1 MRSSRLLA
9 TLLLLQTRG
18 RMTAQALADEFEV
31 SVRTIYRDIE
41 HLSAADIPVYADRG
55 PNGGFELLD
64 GYRTRLTGLTA
75 SEAATL
81 SLAGLPGPAAE
92 LGLADVLTM
101 AQLKLAAALPEGAR
115 ASANRVASRFHLDP
129 VGWFRGAGDAR
140 WLPAIA
146 RAVWSET
153 AVAVQYRR
161 PDGVVSR
168 KLRPLGLVLKGGI
181 WYFVALSDE
190 QTRTYRVSNLVE
202 VAATEERFA
211 RPMGFDLVKFWTVT
225 SQAFEASLYRATA
238 TVRVSPRGVEK
249 LTLFGAAVA
258 QAVVESAGAPDADEW
273 VTVTIPIES
282 IDQAATDLLRLGL
295 DAEALEPVDLRRR
308 IQSLVEDVRSLYAC
322 SAAPDT
328 ERVFGR

>member
-1 MRSSRLLA
+1 MARILRSAETAKKHLSDHPYARIEEEYLTEHNGKPVNLDLELSRLDYEEMITPFIEE
-9 TLLLLQTRG
+9 TLG
-18 RMTAQALADEFEV
+18 AIHIALESLF
-31 SVRTIYRDIE
+31 
-41 HLSAADIPVYADRG
+41 
-55 PNGGFELLD
+55 
-64 GYRTRLTGLTA
+64 
-75 SEAATL
+75 
-81 SLAGLPGPAAE
+81 LAGLPGPAAE
-92 LGLADVLTM
+92 LGLAEVLTM

-146 RAVWSET
+146 RAVGSET

-238 TVRVSPRGVEK
+238 TVRASPRGVEK

-258 QAVVESAGAPDADEW
+258 QAVVESAGAPDADGW

>member
-1 MRSSRLLA
+1 MARILRSAETAKKHLSDHPYARIEEEYLTEHDGKPVNLDLELSRLDYEEMITPFIEE
-9 TLLLLQTRG
+9 TLG
-18 RMTAQALADEFEV
+18 AIHIALESLF
-31 SVRTIYRDIE
+31 
-41 HLSAADIPVYADRG
+41 
-55 PNGGFELLD
+55 
-64 GYRTRLTGLTA
+64 
-75 SEAATL
+75 
-81 SLAGLPGPAAE
+81 LAGLPGPAAE
-92 LGLADVLTM
+92 LGLAEVLTM

-146 RAVWSET
+146 RAVGSET

>member
-1 MRSSRLLA
+1 MARILRSAETAKKHLSDHPYARIEEEYLTEHNGKPVNLDLELSRLDYEEMITPFIEE
-9 TLLLLQTRG
+9 TLG
-18 RMTAQALADEFEV
+18 AIHIALESLF
-31 SVRTIYRDIE
+31 
-41 HLSAADIPVYADRG
+41 
-55 PNGGFELLD
+55 
-64 GYRTRLTGLTA
+64 
-75 SEAATL
+75 
-81 SLAGLPGPAAE
+81 LAGLPGPAAE
-92 LGLADVLTM
+92 LGLAEVLTM

-146 RAVWSET
+146 RAVGSET

-295 DAEALEPVDLRRR
+295 DAEALEPADLRRR